1 MRSRRDRRYSRENVL
16 DSEDR
21 IRAQLP
27 AKYVMHFVL
36 AIKSMHR
43 NRYDVLYKLS
53 SDNQNCRK
61 FLHYECCYLFIINAC
76 SRHVHELN

>member
-1 MRSRRDRRYSRENVL
+1 MRSRRDRRYSTENVL
-16 DSEDR
+16 GLEDR
-21 IRAQLP
+21 ICAQLP

-43 NRYDVLYKLS
+43 NRYDVLYS
-53 SDNQNCRK
+53 SDNQYCRK